1 MPIRE
6 ASKAVNDAAQA
17 QLGGLVTSI
26 AKSINSRKSP
36 YEPIV
41 ENWYKSLPYAFIATD
56 SSGAQKS
63 FNLPLNP
70 NNISITTHFATNVIA
85 TIGGTVEEHAPQRYF
100 DISISGT
107 TGIAPQHIEESPVVS
122 RPNTAI
128 DGRTAYTPEF
138 NLGALTGGFFA
149 KTTGQLDNALNK
161 ARDILGGS
169 KKHESGVAA
178 ASSGYAAFHNFYKF
192 LLANKNQLSGGGS
205 SIAGFGSSSKAQPLR
220 FLSYKDNQEYK
231 CAILRFELIRS
242 ADNPMLYNYNIQL
255 RAYSLSSTG
264 FSDFKELGNL
274 RLQVLGLGGDSST
287 LSSFKNKISGA
298 KAGIAAV
305 SGAFKSFGR

>member
-1 MPIRE
+1 MAFDKLGSAITN
-6 ASKAVNDAAQA
+6 SVKKAV
-17 QLGGLVTSI
+17 GVTGALS
-26 AKSINSRKSP
+26 SSNS

-41 ENWYKSLPYAFIATD
+41 ENWYKSLPYAFVATD
-56 SSGAQKS
+56 STGTKKT
-63 FNLPLNP
+63 FNLPLSP
-70 NNISITTHFATNVIA
+70 SNISITTHFATNVIA

-107 TGIAPQHIEESPVVS
+107 TGISPQYSSEFSALS
-122 RPNTAI
+122 SLNTEI
-128 DGRTAYTPEF
+128 GGRTAYTPEF
-138 NLGALTGGFFA
+138 SLGAQTGGFFA
-149 KTTGQLDNALNK
+149 KTTGQLDNALNR

-192 LLANKNQLSGGGS
+192 LLKGKSQLSSGGS
-205 SIAGFGSSSKAQPLR
+205 SIAGFSIPGTSKAEPLR

-231 CAILRFELIRS
+231 CAIMRFELVRS
-242 ADNPMLYNYNIQL
+242 ADNPMLYNYSIQL
-255 RAYSLSSTG
+255 RAYGLSSIGSENTQ
-264 FSDFKELGNL
+264 SLGDT
-274 RLQVLGLGGDSST
+274 RLQLLGIGGDSSL